1 MRRYLVLANA
11 RAGSVEREALDA
23 AVGVLSAAGP
33 TEVRQPAD
41 PDALDAALTELD
53 GRVPVVAGGD
63 GSLHLVVNR
72 LRRLGRLGQV
82 TVGLLPLGT
91 GNDFARAA
99 GLPLD
104 PLAAA
109 GALTAA
115 RPRRFDLLED
125 DAGRVVVNAAHAGLG
140 AEAAAAAAGHKP
152 RLGPL
157 AYPLGALLAGV
168 RAEGWALRVSVDGAA
183 CATGERLLMVGVA
196 NGPTIGGGTPLCP
209 VARADDG
216 RLDVVVVAAAGPAA
230 RVGFAA
236 ALRAGAHLDRDD
248 VHHRQGTRVQV
259 SGEPV
264 RHDVDG
270 ELDAEVTTRGY
281 RVLPA
286 AWSLLVPAAPG
297 ERRMGP

>member
-1 MRRYLVLANA
+1 MRHYLVLANA
-11 RAGSVEREALDA
+11 RAGSAKREALDA
-23 AVGVLSAAGP
+23 AVGVLAAAGP

-41 PDALDAALTELD
+41 PDALDAALTDLD

-72 LRRLGRLGQV
+72 LRSLGRLGQV

-109 GALTAA
+109 GALTTAQ
-115 RPRRFDLLED
+115 PRRFDLLED
-125 DAGRVVVNAAHAGLG
+125 DTGRVVVNAAHAGLG
-140 AEAAAAAAGHKP
+140 AEAAVAAADHKP

-157 AYPLGALLAGV
+157 AYPLGALLAGL
-168 RAEGWALRVSVDGAA
+168 REGGWALRVSVDGTPYAA
-183 CATGERLLMVGVA
+183 GERLLMVGVA

-209 VARADDG
+209 TARADDG
-216 RLDVVVVAAAGPAA
+216 RLDVVVVVAAGPAA
-230 RVGFAA
+230 RAGFAA

-270 ELDAEVTTRGY
+270 ELDAEVTDRGY
-281 RVLPA
+281 LVLA
-286 AWSLLVPAAPG
+286 GAWSLLVPDAQAS
-297 ERRMGP
+297 

>member
-1 MRRYLVLANA
+1 MCGYLVIANPRA
-11 RAGSVEREALDA
+11 RSVEREVLDA
-23 AVGVLSAAGP
+23 AVQVLSAAAP
-33 TEVRQPAD
+33 TQVHMPTD
-41 PDALDAALTELD
+41 PDELDPALTRLD
-53 GRVPVVAGGD
+53 GRVVVVAGGD

-72 LRRLGRLGQV
+72 LRRLVLLDQV

-99 GLPLD
+99 GIPLD

-109 GALTAA
+109 VALATA

-125 DAGRVVVNAAHAGLG
+125 DSGRVVVNAAHAGLG
-140 AEAAAAAAGHKP
+140 AEAAAAAADHKP

-157 AYPLGALLAGV
+157 AYPLGALLAGL
-168 RAEGWALRVSVDGAA
+168 REEGWALRVSVDGTL

-216 RLDVVVVAAAGPAA
+216 RLDVVVVAAVGPAA

-236 ALRAGAHLDRDD
+236 ALRAGTHLDRDD
-248 VHHRQGTRVQV
+248 VHHLRGTRVRV

-264 RHDVDG
+264 RHNVDG
-270 ELDAEVTTRGY
+270 ELDAEVTDRGY
-281 RVLPA
+281 LVLPG
-286 AWSLLVPAAPG
+286 AWSLLLPASRAS
-297 ERRMGP
+297 